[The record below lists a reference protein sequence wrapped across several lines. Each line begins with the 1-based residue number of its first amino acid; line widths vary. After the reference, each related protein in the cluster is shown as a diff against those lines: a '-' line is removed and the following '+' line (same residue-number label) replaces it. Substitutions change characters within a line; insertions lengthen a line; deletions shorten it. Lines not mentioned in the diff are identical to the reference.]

1 MPESNVAAVHRS
13 FDAFA
18 RGDKAAWCEVV
29 DPEVEAVP
37 IGDWPE
43 GEIRGCDAVWE
54 FLVAADEPWEP
65 GSFELTEILEGEN
78 RVVGR
83 MRRDLRGKSSGVEV
97 EYDYWVGFTFAD
109 GRATRVEWFAT
120 REEAIRATGI

>member
-1 MPESNVAAVHRS
+1 MPESNLEVVRRS

-18 RGDKAAWCEVV
+18 RADKAAWCEVT

-37 IGDWPE
+37 VGDWPE
-43 GEIRGCDAVWE
+43 GEIRGRDAVWE
-54 FLVAADEPWEP
+54 FLVAADEPWEGGP
-65 GSFELTEILEGEN
+65 FELTETLEDEN
-78 RVVGR
+78 HVVAR

-109 GRATRVEWFAT
+109 ARATRVEWFAT
-120 REEAIRATGI
+120 REEAIRATGM